1 VSPPTSPVTANVTRR
16 DANFGLVPLETIL
29 GYGTGEPGVLESA
42 EKVAKLL
49 QTRTIKSVVELLT
62 CVEHYF
68 ASHPVRPPLRRR
80 LVGAPIAPRSEPAL
94 SKFRE
99 AQSEKSQF
107 LQRVSFPLAG

>member
-68 ASHPVRPPLRRR
+68 ASHPCGLHYDAGLWVRP
-80 LVGAPIAPRSEPAL
+80 
-94 SKFRE
+94 
-99 AQSEKSQF
+99 
-107 LQRVSFPLAG
+107 